1 MTLGT
6 TTLIVGMWLLSIAA
20 TFFVYTSLRKQINNL
35 KQNLEDTKNESD
47 KLFTTITEAFELLSG
62 ERVKVI
68 KDLEE
73 LKRRIRMYGNETKR
87 QSFQQRRDRSKE

>member
-6 TTLIVGMWLLSIAA
+6 TTLIVGMWLLSMAA
-20 TFFVYTSLRKQINNL
+20 TFFLYISLRKQINNL
-35 KQNLEDTKNESD
+35 KQNLENTKNESN

-62 ERVKVI
+62 ERSRMI
-68 KDLEE
+68 KDVEE

-87 QSFQQRRDRSKE
+87 QGFQRRNRGQE

>member
-6 TTLIVGMWLLSIAA
+6 TTLIVGMWLLSMAA
-20 TFFVYTSLRKQINNL
+20 TFFLYISLRKQINNL
-35 KQNLEDTKNESD
+35 KKNLEDTKTESN

-62 ERVKVI
+62 ERGRMI

-87 QSFQQRRDRSKE
+87 QNIQRRTRSQE

>member
-1 MTLGT
+1 
-6 TTLIVGMWLLSIAA
+6 MWLLSMAA
-20 TFFVYTSLRKQINNL
+20 TFFLYISLRKQINNL
-35 KQNLEDTKNESD
+35 KTNLEDTKTESN

-62 ERVKVI
+62 ERGRMI

-87 QSFQQRRDRSKE
+87 QNIQRRTRSQE

>member
-1 MTLGT
+1 
-6 TTLIVGMWLLSIAA
+6 MWLLSIAA
-20 TFFVYTSLRKQINNL
+20 TFFLYISLRKQINNL
-35 KQNLEDTKNESD
+35 NQKFEQSKTESD
-47 KLFTTITEAFELLSG
+47 KLFTTIIEAFELLSG

-87 QSFQQRRDRSKE
+87 QSFQRRDRNKE

>member
-6 TTLIVGMWLLSIAA
+6 TTLIVGMWLLSMAA
-20 TFFVYTSLRKQINNL
+20 TFFLYISLRKQINNL
-35 KQNLEDTKNESD
+35 KTNLEDTKTESN

-62 ERVKVI
+62 ERGRII

-73 LKRRIRMYGNETKR
+73 LKRRIRMYGNETKK
-87 QSFQQRRDRSKE
+87 QTFQRRNRSQE

>member
-1 MTLGT
+1 
-6 TTLIVGMWLLSIAA
+6 MWLLSMAA
-20 TFFVYTSLRKQINNL
+20 TFFLYISLRKQINNL
-35 KQNLEDTKNESD
+35 KKNLEDTKTESN

-62 ERVKVI
+62 ERGRMI

-87 QSFQQRRDRSKE
+87 QNIQRRTRSQE

>member
-1 MTLGT
+1 M
-6 TTLIVGMWLLSIAA
+6 AA
-20 TFFVYTSLRKQINNL
+20 TFFLYISLRKQINNL
-35 KQNLEDTKNESD
+35 EKNLEDTKTESN

-62 ERVKVI
+62 ERGRMI

-87 QSFQQRRDRSKE
+87 QNIQRRTRSQE